1 MEEWRDILV
10 NDNYEVSSFGRVR
23 NKKTKRILKACNSG
37 GYSHVGLSRNGLTKS
52 ISIHQLV
59 GKAFLE
65 NPENKPQ
72 INHIDKNG
80 LNNNVSNLEWATA
93 AENNAHKLLT
103 LQQKTNQNLKVWRCD
118 IKTNEKIEMYN
129 SIHEAAKWCVENGYS
144 PSEHNARGNISCAV
158 RGVYIS
164 SCGFK
169 WKLNEQPDLENEI
182 WKNITIN
189 GQTFN
194 NYFVS
199 TLGRFK
205 NSKGIIMENYKPH
218 HTGYIFVRVDYQK
231 YSLHQLMGSTFLE
244 NPDLKPVV
252 NHIDGNK
259 TNNSL
264 DNLEWA
270 TFEENSE
277 HSHRTGLIKVFTRKI
292 GKYNL
297 EGELIKEY
305 NSIVEAMKETNI
317 KSIKEV
323 LYNKQKTAGGFIWKY
338 LD

>member
-1 MEEWRDILV
+1 MEEWREIPV
-10 NDNYEVSSFGRVR
+10 NDNYEASNLGKIR

-37 GYSHVGLSRNGLTKS
+37 GYSHVGLSHNGLTKS
-52 ISIHQLV
+52 ISVHQLV

-65 NPENKPQ
+65 NPENKQQ

-80 LNNNVSNLEWATA
+80 LNNNISNLEWATA
-93 AENNAHKLLT
+93 AENNIHKCLT
-103 LQQKTNQNLKVWRCD
+103 LKQNTNQNLKVWRCD
-118 IKTNEKIEMYN
+118 KETGDKIELHN
-129 SIHEAAKWCVENGYS
+129 SIQEASKWCFENGYS
-144 PSEHNARGNISCAV
+144 PGEHNARGNISYV
-158 RGVYIS
+158 LNGRYKS

-169 WKLNEQPDLENEI
+169 WILNEQPDLENEI
-182 WKNITIN
+182 WKNINVN

-218 HTGYIFVRVDYQK
+218 HSGYIYVRVNK
-231 YSLHQLMGSTFLE
+231 IKHSLHQLMGSTFLE
-244 NPDLKPVV
+244 NPYLKPVV

-259 TNNSL
+259 TNNCL

-270 TFEENSE
+270 TFGENIE

-292 GKYNL
+292 GQYSL

-305 NSIVEAMKETNI
+305 ISIVEAIKETNI
-317 KSIKEV
+317 NSIKKV
-323 LYNKQKTAGGFIWKY
+323 LYNKQKTSGGFIWKY